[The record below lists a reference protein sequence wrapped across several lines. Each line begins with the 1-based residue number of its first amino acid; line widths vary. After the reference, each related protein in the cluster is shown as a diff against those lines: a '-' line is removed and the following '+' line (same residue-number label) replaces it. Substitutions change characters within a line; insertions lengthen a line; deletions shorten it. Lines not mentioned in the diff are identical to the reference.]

1 MSGIY
6 LILDFIMGIPE
17 EFPLQH
23 RFLNIMQFAAILGC
37 TVCLIENTLFDVD
50 IYTAYLCAAG
60 GILTSGLYYL
70 SRIKRELDLSATLS
84 VLLFSLI
91 LLPGF
96 WFVNGGPRSGIL
108 FYYFV
113 VSGAII
119 IIMRGWKRVL
129 FFFMNLAAFT
139 GLILIEYQFPQY
151 IINAKS
157 RNNTYADLA
166 MDSTIVMIMLTIM
179 YFSIVRHYD
188 IEHKKVRELLET
200 DELSNCYNRRYL
212 DQRLDQLIEG
222 HQTRG
227 DTFSLMLIDLD
238 NFKEVNDSYG
248 HMTGDVLIREMGNFL
263 KSSLSAKYCVARYG
277 GDEFVVL
284 MPDVP
289 LKTAVAVAE
298 ELRQKCSDHQ
308 WAAAQL
314 VISLSIGIIEYEG
327 STREIVIQEVD
338 NRMYGAKMAGKD
350 RVAY

>member
-6 LILDFIMGIPE
+6 FMLDFIMGSPE

-23 RFLNIMQFAAILGC
+23 RFLNIMHFAAILGC
-37 TVCLIENTLFDVD
+37 TVCLIANTLFEVD
-50 IYTAYLCAAG
+50 TYTACLCAAG
-60 GILTSGLYYL
+60 GIMTSGLYYL
-70 SRIKRELDLSATLS
+70 SRIKRQLGLAAPLSI
-84 VLLFSLI
+84 LLFSLI

-96 WFVNGGPRSGIL
+96 WFLNGGTRSGIL
-108 FYYFV
+108 FYYFI
-113 VSGAII
+113 VSGAIV
-119 IIMRGWKRVL
+119 IIMRGWKRIL
-129 FFFMNLAAFT
+129 FFFMNLAAFI

-157 RNNTYADLA
+157 RHVTYTDLG
-166 MDSTIVMIMLTIM
+166 MDSIIVMIMLTVM

-188 IEHKKVRELLET
+188 AEHKRVKELLGT

-248 HMTGDVLIREMGNFL
+248 HMTGDVIIREMGDFL

-289 LKTAVAVAE
+289 LKTAVTVAD

-308 WAAAQL
+308 WVAAQL
-314 VISLSIGIIEYEG
+314 AISLSIGIIEYEG

-350 RVAY
+350 RVAF